1 MKPKNELEALKKINR
16 VEAPP
21 FLFTRIEAK
30 IEAVEAQ
37 TVSINWVVG
46 ASLAFS
52 LLLAVNIL
60 LIQNKFSG
68 SSEQTQ
74 FQTYIED
81 MNLDA
86 TNESYY
92 E

>member
-1 MKPKNELEALKKINR
+1 MKPKNELEVLKKINR